1 MVEASPA
8 ASAVIVRVPVP
19 APVERIRRR
28 WDYAARLGVPS
39 HVTVLFPFF
48 GPDDLDRA
56 VRRELAA
63 IATRHRPFRVRFE
76 RVGRWPSVAF
86 LAPEPSEPFARL
98 TRDVVERFPDY
109 PPYEGAHAEVVPH
122 LTVAENPNAPLDE
135 IAGAVEAALPFE
147 HLVTSLAVLIE
158 TADGRWHGHWRL
170 PLGGS
175 NGLTR

>member
-98 TRDVVERFPDY
+98 TRDVVERFPEY

-175 NGLTR
+175 KGLTR

>member
-1 MVEASPA
+1 VEANRA

-28 WDYAARLGVPS
+28 WDHAARLGVPS
-39 HVTVLFPFF
+39 HVTVLFPFLT
-48 GPDDLDRA
+48 PDDLDGP

-98 TRDVVERFPDY
+98 TRDVAERFPDY
-109 PPYEGAHAEVVPH
+109 PPYEGAFAEVVPH

-135 IAGAVEAALPFE
+135 IAGTVEAALPFE
-147 HLVTSLAVLIE
+147 HEVTSLAVLIE

-170 PLGGS
+170 PLGGPT
-175 NGLTR
+175 GITR